1 MQREGLPPVMVTIG
15 VAFRADLRPPGS
27 CEKNSPPAN
36 VMEKSSQEGILS
48 APPPYSLLSYVLSNK
63 DIPRWRIQRQA
74 RGNNSTSDMETFSV
88 FCQKCALFRRLF
100 EGIFGLKSHRKYN
113 SRKVQFL
120 APFLLRLLKV
130 CGFSE
135 RRLVQARPESPKRV

>member
-1 MQREGLPPVMVTIG
+1 MVFLQNARPSLDDGPCSPAPTQESLSFIVSADGESESVLSLLKRLTSCKGAFIWMQREGLPPVMVTIG

-63 DIPRWRIQRQA
+63 DIPR
-74 RGNNSTSDMETFSV
+74 
-88 FCQKCALFRRLF
+88 
-100 EGIFGLKSHRKYN
+100 
-113 SRKVQFL
+113 
-120 APFLLRLLKV
+120 
-130 CGFSE
+130 
-135 RRLVQARPESPKRV
+135 